1 MVSKRTV
8 SNRYCT
14 FKHDNYILIESRFY
28 LSVLWLSTDAF
39 LVGASVSGF
48 HFEDI
53 GQIPQNIY
61 EKVTKRVVILTCRK

>member
-1 MVSKRTV
+1 M
-8 SNRYCT
+8 
-14 FKHDNYILIESRFY
+14 LIESRFY